1 MRKIWRGVLE
11 FWLAD
16 VPPSHLLHQ
25 LQHTSA
31 VGP

>member
-16 VPPSHLLHQ
+16 VLPPHLLHQ
-25 LQHTSA
+25 LPHTSA